1 VSLKTQA
8 PNGFWLFDSATGH
21 YFFNHKPILKMEN
34 SVVYF
39 NGQEF
44 ANEQA
49 LHEWRLIFE
58 FEYFLEQ
65 AEQN

>member
-1 VSLKTQA
+1 MQ
-8 PNGFWLFDSATGH
+8 
-21 YFFNHKPILKMEN
+21 N

-49 LHEWRLIFE
+49 LHEWRLIFD

>member
-1 VSLKTQA
+1 
-8 PNGFWLFDSATGH
+8 
-21 YFFNHKPILKMEN
+21 MEN

-49 LHEWRLIFE
+49 LHEWRLAFD
-58 FEYFLEQ
+58 FQYFLDYNEELFAQ
-65 AEQN
+65 QGNNEEGMDFPKSEQN